1 MHRFLLTRRM
11 FLAGTL
17 ALPAAVLARG
27 AARADSWPGALAETP
42 ECGDDDEP
50 TPRQTAGPFYTPDS
64 PLKRHFIEKGMSG
77 DRVTLVGYV
86 LDTDCKPIPN
96 AMVDLWH
103 ADADGEYDNEGYR
116 CRGHQ
121 FTDARGR
128 FWFETLAPGL
138 YPGRTRHYHVRV
150 QPAHGK
156 ILTTQLYFPDEPRNP
171 RDGLFMPELLLELG
185 KSAVGRHARFDFVVK
200 RG

>member
-1 MHRFLLTRRM
+1 MLSRRTFLI
-11 FLAGTL
+11 GSL
-17 ALPAAVLARG
+17 ALAAAALWRG
-27 AARADSWPGALAETP
+27 AAHGDAWPGALEATP

-50 TPRQTAGPFYTPDS
+50 TPRQTAGPFYTPHS
-64 PLKRHFIEKGMSG
+64 PLKRNFIEKGITG

-103 ADADGEYDNEGYR
+103 ADAGGEYDNQGFR
-116 CRGHQ
+116 LRGHQ

-128 FWFETLAPGL
+128 YWFETVTPGL

-150 QPAHGK
+150 QPAHGR
-156 ILTTQLYFPDEPRNP
+156 ILTTQLYFPDEAKNQ
-171 RDGLFMPELLLELG
+171 RDGLFMPELLLELHR
-185 KSAVGRHARFDFVVK
+185 SASGRQGRFDFVVK
-200 RG
+200 SG